1 MDYFSVRHVLL
12 FPFARLCGM
21 IEIEKLYTRR
31 RLWIDWKELSN
42 EMRQAVPD
50 LRILDEEPLA
60 RHTSFRIGR
69 PGGSLFAQPAA
80 VEALS
85 ETSEISGGARDFAS
99 GSSGAGT
106 NVLAPDEGLREV
118 VICTK
123 DALTGLRDLGDGK
136 IEAFAGE
143 TLSKTAVFARN
154 LSLTGL
160 EFAHGIP
167 GHGRRRDLHERG
179 RLRRRDEAG
188 RGRDDGS
195 HDGRRDARVCGARR
209 RAFPTAR
216 ARLKNLPVI
225 IVKTVFQL
233 APGDKEEISA
243 RMQELM
249 EKRRV
254 SQPLELPSAG
264 STFKRPE
271 GAYAGALI
279 QRANLKGIFVGGAR
293 VSEKH
298 AGFVVNT
305 GGATA
310 RDVKALIELVQ
321 KRVFEDVRLLLTA
334 GGSHLVGGY
343 HAIYHRFGPFRRG
356 QEQSRVRSGG
366 PRLLLCG

>member
-1 MDYFSVRHVLL
+1 
-12 FPFARLCGM
+12 
-21 IEIEKLYTRR
+21 
-31 RLWIDWKELSN
+31 
-42 EMRQAVPD
+42 MRGISP
-50 LRILDEEPLA
+50 RIL
-60 RHTSFRIGR
+60 
-69 PGGSLFAQPAA
+69 
-80 VEALS
+80 
-85 ETSEISGGARDFAS
+85 
-99 GSSGAGT
+99 GAGT

-123 DALTGLRDLGDGK
+123 DALTGLCDLGGGK

-167 GHGRRRDLHERG
+167 GTVGGGIYMNAGAYGGEMKQVAMETTVLTMDGETHVFTG
-179 RLRRRDEAG
+179 EAQG
-188 RGRDDGS
+188 FAYRTS
-195 HDGRRDARVCGARR
+195 
-209 RAFPTAR
+209 AFESFPA
-216 ARLKNLPVI
+216 I
-225 IVKTVFQL
+225 IVKTGFQL

-249 EKRRV
+249 DKRRT

-279 QRANLKGIFVGGAR
+279 QQANLKGVFVGGAR

-321 KRVFEDVRLLLTA
+321 KKVFETSGYSLQPEVR
-334 GGSHLVGGY
+334 
-343 HAIYHRFGPFRRG
+343 IW
-356 QEQSRVRSGG
+356 
-366 PRLLLCG
+366 

>member
-1 MDYFSVRHVLL
+1 M
-12 FPFARLCGM
+12 
-21 IEIEKLYTRR
+21 
-31 RLWIDWKELSN
+31 IDWKELSN
-42 EMRQAVPD
+42 EMRQALPD
-50 LRILDEEPLA
+50 LKILDEEPLA
-60 RHTSFRIGR
+60 RHTSFRIGG
-69 PGGSLFAQPAA
+69 PAAIFAQPAT

-85 ETSEISGGARDFAS
+85 EFLKFLAARGISPRIL
-99 GSSGAGT
+99 GAGT

-167 GHGRRRDLHERG
+167 GTVGGGIYMNAGAYGGEMKQVAAQTTVLTMDGETRVFAG
-179 RLRRRDEAG
+179 EAQG
-188 RGRDDGS
+188 FAYRTS
-195 HDGRRDARVCGARR
+195 
-209 RAFPTAR
+209 AFE
-216 ARLKNLPVI
+216 NLPVI

-233 APGDKEEISA
+233 APGGKEEISA

-249 EKRRV
+249 DKRRT

-279 QRANLKGIFVGGAR
+279 QGANLKGISVGGAC

-321 KRVFEDVRLLLTA
+321 KKVFEASGYSLQPEVR
-334 GGSHLVGGY
+334 
-343 HAIYHRFGPFRRG
+343 IW
-356 QEQSRVRSGG
+356 
-366 PRLLLCG
+366 

>member
-1 MDYFSVRHVLL
+1 M
-12 FPFARLCGM
+12 
-21 IEIEKLYTRR
+21 
-31 RLWIDWKELSN
+31 IDWKELSN
-42 EMRQAVPD
+42 EIRQTMPD
-50 LRILDEEPLA
+50 LKILEEEPLA
-60 RHTSFRIGR
+60 RHTSFRIGG
-69 PGGSLFAQPAA
+69 PAAIFAQPAT
-80 VEALS
+80 VDELS
-85 ETSEISGGARDFAS
+85 KLLRFLAARGISPRIL
-99 GSSGAGT
+99 GAGT

-167 GHGRRRDLHERG
+167 GTVGGGIYMNAGAYGGEMKQVAMETTVLTMDGETRVFAG
-179 RLRRRDEAG
+179 EAQG
-188 RGRDDGS
+188 FAYRTS
-195 HDGRRDARVCGARR
+195 
-209 RAFPTAR
+209 AFENFPA
-216 ARLKNLPVI
+216 I

-233 APGDKEEISA
+233 DPGDKEEISA

-249 EKRRV
+249 EKRRA

-279 QRANLKGIFVGGAR
+279 QQANLKGVFVGGAC

-310 RDVKALIELVQ
+310 QDVKALIALVQ
-321 KRVFEDVRLLLTA
+321 KKVSETSGYFLQPEVR
-334 GGSHLVGGY
+334 
-343 HAIYHRFGPFRRG
+343 IW
-356 QEQSRVRSGG
+356 
-366 PRLLLCG
+366 

>member
-1 MDYFSVRHVLL
+1 M
-12 FPFARLCGM
+12 
-21 IEIEKLYTRR
+21 
-31 RLWIDWKELSN
+31 IDWKELSN
-42 EMRQAVPD
+42 EIRQTMPD
-50 LRILDEEPLA
+50 LKILEEEPLA
-60 RHTSFRIGR
+60 RHTSFRIGG
-69 PGGSLFAQPAA
+69 PAAIFAQPAT
-80 VEALS
+80 VDELS
-85 ETSEISGGARDFAS
+85 KLLRFLAARGISPRIL
-99 GSSGAGT
+99 GAGT

-167 GHGRRRDLHERG
+167 GTVGGGIYMNAGAYGGEMKQVAMETTVLTMDGETRVFAGEAQGFAYRTSAFEDL
-179 RLRRRDEAG
+179 
-188 RGRDDGS
+188 
-195 HDGRRDARVCGARR
+195 
-209 RAFPTAR
+209 PM
-216 ARLKNLPVI
+216 I

-249 EKRRV
+249 DKRRT

-279 QRANLKGIFVGGAR
+279 QGANLKGISVGGAC

-321 KRVFEDVRLLLTA
+321 KKVFETSGYSLQPEVR
-334 GGSHLVGGY
+334 
-343 HAIYHRFGPFRRG
+343 IW
-356 QEQSRVRSGG
+356 
-366 PRLLLCG
+366 

>member
-1 MDYFSVRHVLL
+1 M
-12 FPFARLCGM
+12 
-21 IEIEKLYTRR
+21 
-31 RLWIDWKELSN
+31 IDWKELSN
-42 EMRQAVPD
+42 EIRQTMPD
-50 LRILDEEPLA
+50 LKILEEEPLA
-60 RHTSFRIGR
+60 RHTSFRIGG
-69 PGGSLFAQPAA
+69 PAAIFAQPAT
-80 VEALS
+80 VDELS
-85 ETSEISGGARDFAS
+85 KLLRFLAARGISPRIL
-99 GSSGAGT
+99 GAGT

-167 GHGRRRDLHERG
+167 GTVGGGIYMNAGAYGGEMKQVAMETTVLTMDGETRVFAGEAQGFAYRTSAFEDL
-179 RLRRRDEAG
+179 
-188 RGRDDGS
+188 
-195 HDGRRDARVCGARR
+195 
-209 RAFPTAR
+209 PM
-216 ARLKNLPVI
+216 I

-249 EKRRV
+249 DKRRT

-279 QRANLKGIFVGGAR
+279 QGANLKGISVGGAC

-298 AGFVVNT
+298 AGFIVNA

-321 KRVFEDVRLLLTA
+321 KKVFETSGYSLQPEVR
-334 GGSHLVGGY
+334 
-343 HAIYHRFGPFRRG
+343 IW
-356 QEQSRVRSGG
+356 
-366 PRLLLCG
+366 

>member
-1 MDYFSVRHVLL
+1 M
-12 FPFARLCGM
+12 
-21 IEIEKLYTRR
+21 
-31 RLWIDWKELSN
+31 IDWKELSN
-42 EMRQAVPD
+42 EMRQVLPD
-50 LRILDEEPLA
+50 LKILDEEPLA
-60 RHTSFRIGR
+60 RHTSFRIGG
-69 PGGSLFAQPAA
+69 PAAIFAQPATVDELSKLLRFLA
-80 VEALS
+80 VRG
-85 ETSEISGGARDFAS
+85 ISPRIL
-99 GSSGAGT
+99 GAGT

-123 DALTGLRDLGDGK
+123 DALTGLCDLGGGK

-167 GHGRRRDLHERG
+167 GTVGGGIYMNAGAYGGEMKQVAAQTTVLTMDGETRVFAG
-179 RLRRRDEAG
+179 EAQG
-188 RGRDDGS
+188 FAYRTS
-195 HDGRRDARVCGARR
+195 
-209 RAFPTAR
+209 AFENFPA
-216 ARLKNLPVI
+216 I

-249 EKRRV
+249 EKRRA

-271 GAYAGALI
+271 GAFGGARI
-279 QRANLKGIFVGGAR
+279 QQANLKGVSVGGAC

-321 KRVFEDVRLLLTA
+321 KKVFETSGYSLQPEVR
-334 GGSHLVGGY
+334 
-343 HAIYHRFGPFRRG
+343 IW
-356 QEQSRVRSGG
+356 
-366 PRLLLCG
+366 

>member
-1 MDYFSVRHVLL
+1 M
-12 FPFARLCGM
+12 
-21 IEIEKLYTRR
+21 
-31 RLWIDWKELSN
+31 IDWKELSN
-42 EMRQAVPD
+42 EMRQAMPD
-50 LRILDEEPLA
+50 LKILDEEPLA
-60 RHTSFRIGR
+60 RHTSFRIGG
-69 PGGSLFAQPAA
+69 PAAIIAQPAT

-85 ETSEISGGARDFAS
+85 ELLKFLAARGISPRIL
-99 GSSGAGT
+99 GAGT

-167 GHGRRRDLHERG
+167 GTVGGGIYMNAGAYGGEMKQVAAQTTVLTMDGETRVFAG
-179 RLRRRDEAG
+179 EAQG
-188 RGRDDGS
+188 FAYRTS
-195 HDGRRDARVCGARR
+195 
-209 RAFPTAR
+209 AFE
-216 ARLKNLPVI
+216 NLPVI

-233 APGDKEEISA
+233 APGGKEEISA

-249 EKRRV
+249 DKRRT

-279 QRANLKGIFVGGAR
+279 QGANLKGISVGGAC

-298 AGFVVNT
+298 AGFIVNA

-310 RDVKALIELVQ
+310 RDVKVLIELVQ
-321 KRVFEDVRLLLTA
+321 KRVFETSGYCLQPEVR
-334 GGSHLVGGY
+334 
-343 HAIYHRFGPFRRG
+343 IW
-356 QEQSRVRSGG
+356 
-366 PRLLLCG
+366 

>member
-1 MDYFSVRHVLL
+1 M
-12 FPFARLCGM
+12 
-21 IEIEKLYTRR
+21 
-31 RLWIDWKELSN
+31 IDWKELSN
-42 EMRQAVPD
+42 EMRQALPD
-50 LRILDEEPLA
+50 LKILDEEPLA
-60 RHTSFRIGR
+60 RHTSFRIGG
-69 PGGSLFAQPAA
+69 PAAIFAQPAT

-85 ETSEISGGARDFAS
+85 EFLKFLAARGISPRIL
-99 GSSGAGT
+99 GAGT

-167 GHGRRRDLHERG
+167 GTVGGGIYMNAGAYGGEMKQVAAQTTVLTMDGETRVFAG
-179 RLRRRDEAG
+179 EAQG
-188 RGRDDGS
+188 FAYRTS
-195 HDGRRDARVCGARR
+195 
-209 RAFPTAR
+209 AFE
-216 ARLKNLPVI
+216 NLPVI

-233 APGDKEEISA
+233 APGGKEEISA

-249 EKRRV
+249 DKRRT

-279 QRANLKGIFVGGAR
+279 QGANLKGISVGGAC

-298 AGFVVNT
+298 AGFIVNA

-310 RDVKALIELVQ
+310 RDVKVLIELVQ
-321 KRVFEDVRLLLTA
+321 KKVFETSGYSLQPEVR
-334 GGSHLVGGY
+334 
-343 HAIYHRFGPFRRG
+343 IW
-356 QEQSRVRSGG
+356 
-366 PRLLLCG
+366 